1 MPMGDRT
8 GPWGL
13 GPKSGRGLGYCSGYP
28 YPGYMNP
35 RPGFLFGRGLGRGFG
50 RGRGFWRAGYGRCW
64 GYFYP
69 PVAPFTYP
77 PFTQDEEVAFLE
89 EQAKILEDQL
99 GQIQKR
105 LDELKKQKKE
115 SK

>member
-1 MPMGDRT
+1 MQRGDRT

-13 GPKSGRGLGYCSGYP
+13 SLRSGRGLGYCAGHSH
-28 YPGYMNP
+28 PGFMNP
-35 RPGFLFGRGLGRGFG
+35 GLGFLFGRGLRQ
-50 RGRGFWRAGYGRCW
+50 AGYGRGW
-64 GYFYP
+64 GYPYP
-69 PVAPFTYP
+69 PVAPFAYP
-77 PFTQDEEVAFLE
+77 PFAQDEEVASLE

-99 GQIQKR
+99 GQIRER